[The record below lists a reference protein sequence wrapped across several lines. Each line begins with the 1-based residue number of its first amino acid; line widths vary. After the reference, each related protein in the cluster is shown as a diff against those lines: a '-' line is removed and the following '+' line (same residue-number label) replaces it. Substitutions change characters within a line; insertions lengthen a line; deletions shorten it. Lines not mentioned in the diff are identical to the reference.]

1 MTAGTPEGLQEL
13 ETSLRKL
20 QADVSAGFLQINQ
33 AFKDLKATKEEVN
46 NLVFDE
52 VKKQKESL
60 SHDIEVKLA
69 TVSTDIKEI
78 RKVAKDL
85 PKDGNLDS
93 FIKDRITPVQ
103 TLETMGLA
111 GGSMDDTLDIS
122 YGEHVST
129 THLIEGAGKMDK
141 NKTTAPGELKNSL
154 FDFWGPDNNTNWV
167 NCYEKHFSTFEQALI
182 AEIPVIPDRYT
193 YFENLSI
200 SLNRNRDGG
209 ATDSAQDAMRRVERQ
224 LKWNDNFNNFSP
236 DWDTRIGFEDYF
248 IILWRGAEENL
259 IDDPSIIKRVLYKKV
274 IKAKPDMGGLIVTPE
289 RFAAASAFKY
299 YLHLR
304 RILSPYADGETASKL
319 FYTLRQSDSQPLDL
333 YFTKK
338 LKAYKNMHP
347 SSVSARQWRE
357 FYDNVA
363 RGLKHKELAKDMSQY
378 GESIKNPE
386 NYGDYLNYLV
396 KRGAH
401 YISWANDGQGEAE
414 NVDSCYTTA
423 TKDELDAKK
432 ESKNDKIVIN
442 EVTKGELTNTESH
455 TVRNDLQIEGQLAE
469 FIDST
474 EPISG
479 EQMLN
484 VIAALNTRMKKNFS
498 CWWCGKE
505 GHAAN
510 ECFVKRDGKP
520 PLPNS
525 RFGKMNKSKENKG
538 GANRF
543 QPSSRPISD
552 QFARQVNQVEARGG
566 GEEKL
571 TREIEYLIAAGMET
585 NQNHTPI

>member
-1 MTAGTPEGLQEL
+1 MMATDKGNINMEVEEL
-13 ETSLRKL
+13 RAAMDKFM
-20 QADVSAGFLQINQ
+20 ADVTAKLTEIN
-33 AFKDLKATKEEVN
+33 ASKTEVA
-46 NLVFDE
+46 NLVSAQ
-52 VKKQKESL
+52 VKEQKDAL
-60 SHDIEVKLA
+60 SNDVDVKL
-69 TVSTDIKEI
+69 TGVTTDIKEL

-93 FIKDRITPVQ
+93 YIKDRIEHVQ
-103 TLETMGLA
+103 VLETMGLA

-129 THLIEGAGKMDK
+129 SHLIEGAGRMDK
-141 NKTTAPGELKNSL
+141 SKITAPGELKNSM

-167 NCYEKHFSTFEQALI
+167 NCYEKHFSNFEQALI

-193 YFENLSI
+193 YFESLSI
-200 SLNRNRDGG
+200 SLNRSTREGG
-209 ATDSAQDAMRRVERQ
+209 AIDSAQDVTRRIERQ

-236 DWDTRIGFEDYF
+236 DWDIRVNFEDYF
-248 IILWRGAEENL
+248 TILWRGAEENL
-259 IDDPSIIKRVLYKKV
+259 IDDPSIIKKVLYKKV
-274 IKAKPDMGGLIVTPE
+274 MKAKPDMVGLIATPE
-289 RFAAASAFKY
+289 RFASASAFKY
-299 YLHLR
+299 YLQLR
-304 RILSPYADGETASKL
+304 RILSPYADGETAAKL
-319 FYTLRQSDSQPLDL
+319 FYTVKQNDGQPLDL

-347 SSVSARQWRE
+347 SSVNARQWRE

-363 RGLKHKELAKDMSQY
+363 RGLKHKELARDMSKY

-386 NYGDYLNYLV
+386 NYGDYLNYMV

-401 YISWANDGQGEAE
+401 YISWANNGQGETE
-414 NVDSCYTTA
+414 NIDSCFTTA
-423 TKDELDAKK
+423 TKDELECKK

-442 EVTKGELTNTESH
+442 EVKNGEINRDESGI
-455 TVRNDLQIEGQLAE
+455 VQNDPHSEGQLAE

-474 EPISG
+474 DPITG
-479 EQMLN
+479 EQLLN
-484 VIAALNTRMKKNFS
+484 VIAALNTRMKKNFI
-498 CWWCGKE
+498 CWWCNKD

-510 ECFVKRDGKP
+510 ECFIKRDGKP

-525 RFGKMNKSKENKG
+525 RFGKMNKNKENKG
-538 GANRF
+538 AATRF

-552 QFARQVNQVEARGG
+552 QFARQVNQVEAKSGG
-566 GEEKL
+566 DDKL
-571 TREIEYLIAAGMET
+571 TREIEYLIAAGMEA